1 MNETASIDTAID
13 QVERLY
19 RTVTGREAPP
29 VGEQPYATIPPEKL
43 PEEHVQE
50 QVDRL
55 VETLTEF
62 ATPGRAGSE
71 WKPPI
76 ALWESKNEII
86 LIVDLPGV
94 TRENVHVAVNRGVI
108 QIQGERSMPQ
118 GRNGRGKN
126 EDDRK
131 LRYTEQPFGKFRRII
146 PIPLAARFEELQ
158 AQIRDGILEIRIPR
172 EAGSTD
178 VREVPVS

>member
-1 MNETASIDTAID
+1 MNETTSTIDTAID

-29 VGEQPYATIPPEKL
+29 VESQPYATIPPEKA

-62 ATPGRAGSE
+62 TSPERGTE

-76 ALWESKNEII
+76 ALWEGKNEII
-86 LIVDLPGV
+86 LVVDLPGV
-94 TRENVHVAVNRGVI
+94 KRDSVHVAINRGVI
-108 QIQGERSMPQ
+108 QIHGERPLPQ
-118 GRNGRGKN
+118 GKSGDERT
-126 EDDRK
+126 

-146 PIPLAARFEELQ
+146 PIPLATRFEELQ
-158 AQIRDGILEIRIPR
+158 AQVRDGILEIRVPR
-172 EAGSTD
+172 EAEANDS
-178 VREVPVS
+178 REIPVS